1 MEIDFKKEYKK
12 TDLVL
17 TNKIEGSAVLHNA
30 KNDTVYGVNTVAVLI
45 WEYLE
50 TPISPDEIISNLLKE
65 FDVSKEDCTEETKLF
80 LIELLEEQMICINE

>member
-17 TNKIEGSAVLHNA
+17 TNKIEGSAVLHNS

-50 TPISPDEIISNLLKE
+50 TPITPNEIISNLLKE